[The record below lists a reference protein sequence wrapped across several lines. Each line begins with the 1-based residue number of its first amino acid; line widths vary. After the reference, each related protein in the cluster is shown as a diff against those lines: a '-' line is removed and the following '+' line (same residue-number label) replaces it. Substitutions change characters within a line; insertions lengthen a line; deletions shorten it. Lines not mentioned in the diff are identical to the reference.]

1 MKRASKGW
9 IPDLESSPLFFFNT
23 LRLDSQR
30 AAVILPNSG
39 ITISQPRIANAKRFG
54 AVCIGEEKLLSQ
66 EEHNPPKTPITV
78 KLSRKLKNTCMID
91 YQIFVVNTVEK
102 SCYFNHKEIKG

>member
-9 IPDLESSPLFFFNT
+9 TPDLESSPLFFNT

-39 ITISQPRIANAKRFG
+39 TTISQPRIANAKRFG
-54 AVCIGEEKLLSQ
+54 AVCIGE
-66 EEHNPPKTPITV
+66 
-78 KLSRKLKNTCMID
+78 D
-91 YQIFVVNTVEK
+91 K
-102 SCYFNHKEIKG
+102 SYFWSKKASIATRGTFSIHS

>member
-1 MKRASKGW
+1 MKSVKGLDSGFGVQ
-9 IPDLESSPLFFFNT
+9 PFVFFNT

-54 AVCIGEEKLLSQ
+54 AGCIGEEKS
-66 EEHNPPKTPITV
+66 
-78 KLSRKLKNTCMID
+78 
-91 YQIFVVNTVEK
+91 
-102 SCYFNHKEIKG
+102 YFWSKKASIATRGTFSIHS

>member
-30 AAVILPNSG
+30 AAVILHNSG
-39 ITISQPRIANAKRFG
+39 TTISQPRIANAKRFG
-54 AVCIGEEKLLSQ
+54 AGCIEEEKS
-66 EEHNPPKTPITV
+66 
-78 KLSRKLKNTCMID
+78 
-91 YQIFVVNTVEK
+91 
-102 SCYFNHKEIKG
+102 YFWSKKASIATRGTFSIHS

>member
-9 IPDLESSPLFFFNT
+9 IPDLESSPLFFNT

-39 ITISQPRIANAKRFG
+39 TTISQPRIANAKRFG
-54 AVCIGEEKLLSQ
+54 AVCIGK
-66 EEHNPPKTPITV
+66 
-78 KLSRKLKNTCMID
+78 
-91 YQIFVVNTVEK
+91 EK
-102 SCYFNHKEIKG
+102 SYFRSKKASIATRGTFSIHS